1 MTVAMLMHNTLKSAE
16 RIWEQARAIKVTRL
30 PLDIKEKVPS
40 DIEIA
45 MAQVPKDI
53 TTLAREIGLL
63 PAEVENYGKYKA
75 KVELSVLDRLNY
87 RKDGKYIVISGFA
100 LSTLMYFVPL
110 MDMRSI
116 TPTPLGEGK
125 STMTI
130 GLAQAL
136 GAHFERPT
144 FACVRQPSQGPTFG
158 IKGGAAGGGYSQ
170 VIPMDE
176 VIDLLS
182 RSNTGTD
189 GSPVQFTPNW

>member
-1 MTVAMLMHNTLKSAE
+1 MTVAMLMHNTLKSAV
-16 RIWEQARAIKVTRL
+16 RLWEQARAVKVTRL

-45 MAQVPKDI
+45 MAQTPKNI
-53 TTLAREIGLL
+53 TTLAGEIGLL
-63 PAEVENYGKYKA
+63 PTEVENYGKYKA
-75 KVELSVLDRLNY
+75 KVELSVLDRLNH

-100 LSTLMYFVPL
+100 FLDPGTFHVADVP
-110 MDMRSI
+110 RSI

-130 GLAQAL
+130 GLSQAL
-136 GAHFERPT
+136 GAHFGRPT

-176 VIDLLS
+176 VISLLLQS
-182 RSNTGTD
+182 DKWTD
-189 GSPVQFTPNW
+189 RAFSSTCT